1 MVAVRCIITSKEPA
15 GKQRDRDTKDGRKDD
30 GCESGTAVLYG
41 IRLEAGRIRRNHE
54 RIHRVIQNTERD
66 VRSGDHQCDAAA
78 EELSFRIKS
87 DEGHYISF
95 KSMAVWLIAARPDGV
110 IYEIAGMI
118 KDWDP
123 GDATYLEFKMIKGLT
138 DVPGDVICEIAWIF
152 PSGSVGNQAASIQ
165 RATQNFI
172 LRVEPSPKAIYGN
185 KNTVIDDS
193 GGGRIRHSIGWSSR
207 HHRQRPSTTRA
218 THSILQGWWSI
229 WKNTPTHRAYW
240 RQQTSQHSA
249 RTNRQQAQP

>member
-1 MVAVRCIITSKEPA
+1 MSAYIELYRTPSAMYAPVIINVS
-15 GKQRDRDTKDGRKDD
+15 QHD
-30 GCESGTAVLYG
+30 Y
-41 IRLEAGRIRRNHE
+41 RI
-54 RIHRVIQNTERD
+54 
-66 VRSGDHQCDAAA
+66 DAAA

-165 RATQNFI
+165 RATQNFV

-193 GGGRIRHSIGWSSR
+193 GGGYTPYEPDEPADEPKYRLVVATPPTKTVYDEGDALDLAGLVVNLEKYTDT
-207 HHRQRPSTTRA
+207 QGVLETTNVTTQCTYQPAAGTALTPSDTTVTVTYTR
-218 THSILQGWWSI
+218 
-229 WKNTPTHRAYW
+229 
-240 RQQTSQHSA
+240 
-249 RTNRQQAQP
+249 